1 MNETPPLLHT
11 GYSVLILKSDRLY
24 GERLKEV
31 TLSVLP
37 GARVKLAISVAEAAN
52 LIGSEPADLLL
63 TGVETTIPG
72 NVLDFLADCAGQAEG
87 VRHVLVVTT
96 HSEIRL
102 LAALRTLPVQGL
114 FDTANDD
121 PMNFIT
127 ALRTVVAGG
136 RYWSPNILRRFSEHG
151 SAGPDALSRI
161 LTLFEQLILSVI
173 GDGSDDATAAREL
186 GLSPFTISTVR
197 RHLHRKLGV
206 QHRGELV
213 RIAAQYGYVRFTPA
227 GVVRPGFGM
236 LAASY
241 QAKKRKGGAPPV
253 EP

>member
-1 MNETPPLLHT
+1 MNEPLPHP
-11 GYSVLILKSDRLY
+11 GYSVVILKSDRFY
-24 GERLKEV
+24 GERLREV
-31 TLSVLP
+31 TLEVLP
-37 GARVKLAISVAEAAN
+37 GAGVKLVTSVAEAAEM
-52 LIGSEPADLLL
+52 IGYEPADLLL
-63 TGVETTIPG
+63 TGAETTIAG
-72 NVLDFLADCAGQAEG
+72 NVVDFLADCAGQAEG

-102 LAALRTLPVQGL
+102 IAALRTLPVQGL
-114 FDTANDD
+114 FDAANDD
-121 PMNFIT
+121 PLNFIT
-127 ALRTVVAGG
+127 ALRTVAAGG
-136 RYWSPNILRRFSEHG
+136 RYWSPNILRRFSDPG
-151 SAGPDALSRI
+151 PVGPDALSRI
-161 LTLFEQLILSVI
+161 LTLFEQVVLSVV
-173 GDGSDDATAAREL
+173 GGGCDDATAAREL

-241 QAKKRKGGAPPV
+241 QAKKRKAG
-253 EP
+253 EDSR